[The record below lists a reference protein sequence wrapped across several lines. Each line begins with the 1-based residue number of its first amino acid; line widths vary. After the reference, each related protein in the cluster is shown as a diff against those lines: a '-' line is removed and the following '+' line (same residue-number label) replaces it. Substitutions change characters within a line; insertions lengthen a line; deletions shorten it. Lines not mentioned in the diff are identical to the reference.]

1 MSSSVKLQPHIA
13 YMVGWWHLLK
23 YSKGGIGIRGT
34 HSKEFI
40 DWYVKFFL
48 AHDEYEIIKVGNGY
62 IIRGT
67 TKGRGMIK
75 RIERE
80 RIRKFRFLN
89 EFSGAYLAGL
99 YEASRELA
107 NLKKIELQDNEILG
121 DTQDFWLLNNL
132 GMYPEIVRKQGRWII
147 IKINR
152 YSVFQ
157 KLIQPYLS
165 YFSK

>member
-1 MSSSVKLQPHIA
+1 
-13 YMVGWWHLLK
+13 
-23 YSKGGIGIRGT
+23 
-34 HSKEFI
+34 
-40 DWYVKFFL
+40 
-48 AHDEYEIIKVGNGY
+48 
-62 IIRGT
+62 
-67 TKGRGMIK
+67 
-75 RIERE
+75 
-80 RIRKFRFLN
+80 
-89 EFSGAYLAGL
+89 
-99 YEASRELA
+99 A